1 MQSGSPK
8 LKEVSNQRESQ
19 IDHVI
24 DRINSTPE
32 PTQASVQKQVS
43 PYKVVLRLK
52 IILVLPLFYKFKVVA
67 LLLYSYD

>member
-1 MQSGSPK
+1 M
-8 LKEVSNQRESQ
+8 SNQRESQ

-43 PYKVVLRLK
+43 PFLK
-52 IILVLPLFYKFKVVA
+52 KYFLDIKIKSYHCKLQFK
-67 LLLYSYD
+67 SGI